1 MVEQI
6 KNTLLYNWNLMRIMR
21 VGIGLI
27 VLYQSIDAKDWM
39 IGAFAAILL
48 SQGLFNWGCCG
59 VKGCALRKSD
69 VKNNTIEDITYKE
82 VK

>member
-1 MVEQI
+1 MLEKI
-6 KNTLLYNWNLMRIMR
+6 KNTLFYNWNLMRIMR

-27 VLYQSIDAKDWM
+27 VLYQSIDVKDWM

-59 VKGCALRKSD
+59 AQGCVPNKSD
-69 VKNNTIEDITYKE
+69 VKNNTIEDVIYEE

>member
-6 KNTLLYNWNLMRIMR
+6 KNSLLYNWNLLRIMR

-27 VLYQSIDAKDWM
+27 VLYQSIDAKDWI

-59 VKGCALRKSD
+59 AQVCAPRNS
-69 VKNNTIEDITYKE
+69 T
-82 VK
+82 